1 VSVENYF
8 KASPGVT
15 QYLTDVKNAFQKYA
29 YFEGRSTRREYWSV
43 QITYLFP
50 TMFLIGTD
58 YAIANVVG
66 VIFLIV
72 GFVPIL
78 ALNVRRLHDHNRSG
92 ANLFLVWI
100 PLLGALLLF
109 VWSVTRGTKG
119 SNNYGPDPLDPES
132 KEGLL
137 EYFCS
142 NCNSQISNQASYCE
156 NCGSKFNGYCDQC
169 GEKMIDGSKFC
180 SGCGKTLISGT

>member
-1 VSVENYF
+1 MGVENYF

-29 YFEGRSTRREYWSV
+29 YFKGRSTRSEYWSV
-43 QITYLFP
+43 HITYW
-50 TMFLIGTD
+50 FLLG
-58 YAIANVVG
+58 VG
-66 VIFLIV
+66 SGISEALGLIFLIL
-72 GFVPIL
+72 GIL
-78 ALNVRRLHDHNRSG
+78 PLLAVNVRRLHDHNRSG
-92 ANLFLVWI
+92 GNLALSLIPFVGPLVLFLWF
-100 PLLGALLLF
+100 LQ
-109 VWSVTRGTKG
+109 RGTKG

-156 NCGSKFNGYCDQC
+156 NCGSKFNGYCARC
-169 GEKMIDGSKFC
+169 GEKLIDGSKFC
-180 SGCGKTLISGT
+180 PCYAPM

>member
-1 VSVENYF
+1 MSVENYF

-29 YFEGRSTRREYWSV
+29 YFEGRSARREYWSV
-43 QITYLFP
+43 QITYW
-50 TMFLIGTD
+50 FLISVSSGILE
-58 YAIANVVG
+58 ALG
-66 VIFLIV
+66 LIFFIL
-72 GFVPIL
+72 GFVPVL

-92 ANLFLVWI
+92 ANLFLAWI

-142 NCNSQISNQASYCE
+142 SCNSQISNQANYCE

-169 GEKMIDGSKFC
+169 GEKMTDGSKFC

>member
-1 VSVENYF
+1 MSVENYF
-8 KASPGVT
+8 KASSGVT

-43 QITYLFP
+43 QITYW
-50 TMFLIGTD
+50 FL
-58 YAIANVVG
+58 VG
-66 VIFLIV
+66 VSSGISAALGWIFLIL

-78 ALNVRRLHDHNRSG
+78 ALNIRRLHDHNRSG
-92 ANLFLVWI
+92 ANLFLAAI
-100 PLLGALLLF
+100 PFLGPLLLF
-109 VWSVTRGTKG
+109 VWFVTRGTKG